1 MPDFHI
7 IHKVKRTPI
16 LRDGKEYDLFTC
28 TECNEVVKEVE
39 VPDKLPH
46 LCPKRMSSNGQY
58 RLHEESRRHFIP
70 GCTGTGSD
78 AKPLI
83 RKEMD

>member
-1 MPDFHI
+1 MSDFHI

-16 LRDGKEYDLFTC
+16 LRDGKEYDVFTC
-28 TECNEVVKEVE
+28 TECNEVVKEVG

-46 LCPKRMSSNGQY
+46 V
-58 RLHEESRRHFIP
+58 
-70 GCTGTGSD
+70 CTKSTRIWDSKVSPD
-78 AKPLI
+78 FRVFL